1 MPHGMCLEWNP
12 AVLWTQFS
20 SDAIIALSYFIIPL
34 ALVVIVARRQ
44 DLKFRSIFYLFG
56 AFIIFCGIT
65 HVMAIIVLW
74 IPVYG
79 LQAIVKAATAI
90 VSVLTAIIIWP
101 LIPKICKIP
110 SISQLE
116 EKNEKLN
123 RTNEELN
130 NFSYIA
136 SHDLKEPLRGIN
148 IISSM
153 IANDYSDK

>member
-1 MPHGMCLEWNP
+1 
-12 AVLWTQFS
+12 
-20 SDAIIALSYFIIPL
+20 
-34 ALVVIVARRQ
+34 
-44 DLKFRSIFYLFG
+44 
-56 AFIIFCGIT
+56 
-65 HVMAIIVLW
+65 MAIIVLW